1 VIFGEYNIEG
11 VLGRGSAGTV
21 HLARRISNG
30 TEVALKRL
38 PNLASDDEKEH
49 LLAEGRAL
57 ARLDHPNILKL
68 IEIVDDNGELAV
80 VTELAQ
86 GGTLSDLI
94 RTRGPMK
101 PDEVVALLAPIA
113 DALAHAHTRG
123 VLHRDVK
130 PSNILLRK
138 DGTPVL
144 GDFGLA
150 LDDVRTSQTTQ
161 TALGSAAYLDPD
173 VLDGQPP
180 SAASDGY
187 ALGVV
192 AFECLTGELPF
203 AGDSTFSV
211 LRNADRGDF
220 MPLDRVVVGPLADH
234 IERAFSRHRSDR
246 FPSMGA
252 LALAWRNPTEHQVP
266 VVVSSVLPARFDDEA
281 RATTK
286 FNVAHRPV
294 ALSEA
299 TPVAPMRPW
308 KKMAGVAAGVILL
321 GGAATG
327 VTLARSSS
335 DSTGPSGLV
344 GVKTNC
350 DPARTPQC
358 VASFIRNPQGIRVT
372 FAGDASPTQ
381 YVVGQRDDTLRV
393 GNFFCGDAET
403 LAIYRPSTGVVYY
416 FKNWPL
422 NGEQTDALAD
432 STGILNGEI
441 GVSDIDGDGCADIA
455 LDKDGKRTWFTP
467 VSQPKRLQQVTQSLT
482 PTNP

>member
-30 TEVALKRL
+30 TDVALKRI
-38 PNLASDDEKEH
+38 PQLAGIEEKEH

-68 IEIVDDNGELAV
+68 IEIVDDSNELAV
-80 VTELAQ
+80 VTELAE
-86 GGTLSDLI
+86 GGTLAELM
-94 RTRGPMK
+94 RTRGPMT
-101 PDEVVALLAPIA
+101 PDEVVALLTPIA

-203 AGDSTFSV
+203 VGDSTLAV
-211 LRNADRGDF
+211 LRNADRSDF
-220 MPLDRVVVGPLADH
+220 MPLDRSTIGPLADQ

-252 LALAWRNPTEHQVP
+252 LALAWRHPTEHQVP
-266 VVVSSVLPARFDDEA
+266 LVVSSAPPIPDDET
-281 RATTK
+281 RATTR
-286 FNVAHRPV
+286 FQVPHRPA

-299 TPVAPMRPW
+299 TPVAPARGW
-308 KKMAGVAAGVILL
+308 KKMAGVAAGVVVL

-327 VTLARSSS
+327 VTLARNSSGEA
-335 DSTGPSGLV
+335 GPNALV

-350 DPARTPQC
+350 DPGRTPQC
-358 VASFIRNPQGIRVT
+358 VSSFIRNPQGIRVT
-372 FAGDASPTQ
+372 FAGDTSPTQ
-381 YVVGQRDDTLRV
+381 YSVGQRDDTLRV

-422 NGEQTDALAD
+422 VGEQTDALAD
-432 STGILNGEI
+432 STGIVNAEI

-467 VSQPKRLQQVTQSLT
+467 VSQPKRLQQVTQALT
-482 PTNP
+482 PTNNP